1 MAWID
6 SKIQL
11 TPLSLVNDRSAIL
24 HNVLDG
30 ADEVFLE
37 EFEILLDFYV
47 SERILDAKE
56 KKAKLPHV
64 AKNQKKSSDDK

>member
-56 KKAKLPHV
+56 KKAKLPYV
-64 AKNQKKSSDDK
+64 AKNQKKSSDDN